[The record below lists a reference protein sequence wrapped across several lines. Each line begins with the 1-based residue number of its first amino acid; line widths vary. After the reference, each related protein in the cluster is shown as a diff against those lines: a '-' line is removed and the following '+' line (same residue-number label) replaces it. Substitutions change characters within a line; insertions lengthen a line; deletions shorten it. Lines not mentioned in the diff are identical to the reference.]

1 MMIANPEVYVMSPNR
16 DVPTRT
22 WNPIEVIENYIAR
35 VPEMDV
41 KFGAWTDEQQGP
53 LTFSLRTSMAA
64 TLQDS
69 EQIAITMGTEMDC
82 LAKLIGDELKNY
94 GFKSVINRLSLDVNP
109 GMYKAAGPNA
119 NGQRLAMYTV
129 EGAFTL
135 TVKETAL
142 PTLAPL

>member
-41 KFGAWTDEQQGP
+41 KFGAWTDEQEGP

-69 EQIAITMGTEMDC
+69 EQIAITMGTEMDGT
-82 LAKLIGDELKNY
+82 AKLIGDELKNY
-94 GFKSVINRLSLDVNP
+94 GYKAVINRKYIDVSP
-109 GMYKAAGPNA
+109 GMYKSAGPDA
-119 NGQRLAMYTV
+119 NGNRLVMYTV
-129 EGAFTL
+129 EGGYCLEIA
-135 TVKETAL
+135 
-142 PTLAPL
+142 